1 MDQAGQKIDFMDFF
15 QNFLLGNFF
24 HINVVA
30 WGLIGLFLFFM
41 WFLRKSFLMGKL
53 STQSKFAPSVMTAAG
68 LLGTFIGLSYGLKDL
83 NLDNQASMQELVNGL
98 KLVFV
103 YSLVGVAS
111 SIFFMLLNM
120 IPTGRHMQQLS
131 QSADRNKQL
140 LQTHNQALL
149 DLLTEQRDAQQQMAR
164 DIAQLQFGND
174 NEELGRTITEGVV
187 NGLAPMLIEIKNAV
201 ADQGGEAIRQVLDE
215 LKEEILVPMQRSL
228 TQTNSALDDTNQTVL
243 AMIQVVQETQQH
255 NDRLIAAVG
264 RASEQ
269 MVTASEKMNGLVD
282 KIDQTVSHMGTI
294 QEQQKASL
302 DRFNEDLQ
310 ANLAQI
316 KPAIE
321 DGLNTAKEGLTAAI
335 GVAASL
341 MQESIAQASDAMVDN
356 LDKALTQAGTQLNDT
371 IGSATHDLTTAVTD
385 TTSRLN
391 ESVQGALQG
400 FDTAQQKLDDTLQN
414 FSGQMNGHLDRMATE
429 LEQIG
434 GTAQGLIQT
443 ASDAMVSNVHQ
454 ALTQAGTQLNDTI
467 GGATH
472 DLTTAVT
479 DTTSRLNESV
489 QGALQGFDTAQ
500 QKLDDT
506 LQNFSGQMNGHLDR
520 MATELEQIGGTA
532 QGLIQTAS
540 DNLEKTLGDI
550 DQKLHN
556 TSQVL
561 QESLETFRQEYQ
573 ARLTQYLDL
582 QQQRLDGFLDQQNQ
596 QLEQTIGKQ
605 REGLV
610 AVTHDLQRTFAEA
623 TQQHR
628 NVVDAQQ
635 NMLQRLDATR
645 EALLPKIAEIA
656 RELGQ
661 GEQKMVAQLKL
672 SNDAL
677 HQVSEA
683 LSQMGQQLPTEF
695 AKAFE
700 QLDQKYREAFSS
712 LDSGLADTVGALLAA
727 TEALVQASGLNDTM
741 QQG

>member
-1 MDQAGQKIDFMDFF
+1 MDEVSQKIDFMGFFKDF
-15 QNFLLGNFF
+15 LWANFF

-30 WGLIGLFLFFM
+30 WGLILLFLFFM
-41 WFLRKSFLMGKL
+41 YFWVKSFRMGKL

-68 LLGTFIGLSYGLKDL
+68 LLGTFIGLSYGLQDL

-120 IPTGRHMQQLS
+120 IPTGRHVQQLS
-131 QSADRNKQL
+131 QSTDRNKQQQ
-140 LQTHNQALL
+140 QTHNQALL
-149 DLLTEQRDAQQQMAR
+149 DLLTAQRDAQQQMAS
-164 DIAQLQFGND
+164 DIAKLQFGND
-174 NEELGRTITEGVV
+174 NEQLGRIISKGVV
-187 NGLAPMLIEIKNAV
+187 NGLAPMLIEIKSAV

-215 LKEEILVPMQRSL
+215 LKQEILVPMQRSL
-228 TQTNSALDDTNQTVL
+228 TQTNSALGDTNQTVL
-243 AMIQVVQETQQH
+243 AMIQVVEATQQH

-302 DRFNEDLQ
+302 DLFNRDLQ
-310 ANLAQI
+310 TNLAQI

-321 DGLNTAKEGLTAAI
+321 EGLNTAKESLTAAI
-335 GVAASL
+335 GVSAAL
-341 MQESIAQASDAMVDN
+341 MQQSIAQASEAMVHN
-356 LDKALTQAGTQLNDT
+356 LDGALKQAGTQLNET
-371 IGSATHDLTTAVTD
+371 IGSATQDLTRAVTD

-391 ESVQGALQG
+391 ESVQSALQG
-400 FDTAQQKLDDTLQN
+400 FDVTQQKLDHTLQN

-434 GTAQGLIQT
+434 QNAKGLID
-443 ASDAMVSNVHQ
+443 S
-454 ALTQAGTQLNDTI
+454 
-467 GGATH
+467 AT
-472 DLTTAVT
+472 
-479 DTTSRLNESV
+479 
-489 QGALQGFDTAQ
+489 
-500 QKLDDT
+500 
-506 LQNFSGQMNGHLDR
+506 
-520 MATELEQIGGTA
+520 
-532 QGLIQTAS
+532 
-540 DNLEKTLGDI
+540 DNLTSTLGDI
-550 DQKLHN
+550 DQKLLN
-556 TSQVL
+556 TRQVL

-573 ARLTQYLDL
+573 ARLTEYLDL
-582 QQQRLDGFLDQQNQ
+582 QQQRLDGFLDAQNK
-596 QLEQTIGKQ
+596 QLEATIGQQ

-610 AVTHDLQRTFAEA
+610 AVTHDLQRTFSEA

-635 NMLQRLDATR
+635 NMLNRLDATR

-661 GEQKMVAQLKL
+661 GEQNMVAQLKL

-727 TEALVQASGLNDTM
+727 TEALVQASGLTNTI